1 MAVRL
6 CEFESHLGH
15 VHLAKENQFIGSP
28 LFFISMVKVIKEK
41 ERRESNR
48 VKRIENEKGNKKVRI
63 EKSGLCI
70 NNVLII
76 SFCGYRSG
84 S

>member
-1 MAVRL
+1 
-6 CEFESHLGH
+6 
-15 VHLAKENQFIGSP
+15 
-28 LFFISMVKVIKEK
+28 MVKVIKEK